1 MNMEKQVTIL
11 EPIIRVFLLLLD
23 KSVHE
28 NAEVFSTPVDWPAVF
43 TLAKNHN
50 VLPLIFEAASEYED
64 FVNSPNYQTYM
75 TISMQWI
82 MRQARHTEEFL
93 SLYRAFLAE
102 DLHPIV
108 MKGLVCR
115 QLYGELADHRPSGDE
130 DILIEKKDFGKAKNV
145 LTNQGYKIELDDVTE
160 GQIDELQE
168 ISFYGSG
175 ADGLYIELHLNPIGH
190 SNPLCSRMNGCFKGV
205 FTNYR
210 EFDVDGVTIRTM
222 NHTDHFLYLVFHA
235 FRHLIAGGFGIR
247 QVLDILLYAE
257 KYGGEIDSDYIK
269 STVKDFEAELFLS
282 DLIHIGNTYLGFKL
296 KPLRLPNCPDE
307 LLDDLMSNG
316 AFGNGTEAQRSA
328 HELTRAAFS
337 SRGKTKHSN
346 GAKALLNAIFPDK
359 AQMLNQHP
367 ELKDK
372 PWLLPKVWVGRWIK
386 FIRLSKGEN
395 KNLAIEGMKISH
407 RRTELLKKYKIL

>member
-1 MNMEKQVTIL
+1 MDYDVSA
-11 EPIIRVFLLLLD
+11 FLSLLN
-23 KSVHE
+23 KSVH
-28 NAEVFSTPVDWPAVF
+28 NSFAKLLPPINWIAVF

-50 VLPLIFEAASEYED
+50 VLPLIFEAASGYAD
-64 FVNSPNYQTYM
+64 FANSPNYQTYM
-75 TISMQWI
+75 AISMQWI
-82 MRQARHTEEFL
+82 MRQAQHTEEFL
-93 SLYRAFLAE
+93 NLYRAFLAE

-130 DILIEKKDFGKAKNV
+130 DILVEKKDFEKAKSI
-145 LTNQGYKIELDDVTE
+145 LEKQGYKIEREDITE

-168 ISFYGSG
+168 ISFYGPG
-175 ADGLYIELHLNPIGH
+175 EDGLYIELHLNPTGH
-190 SNPLCSRMNGCFKGV
+190 GNPLCSRMNERFKDV

-210 EFDVDGVTIRTM
+210 EFDVDGVTVRTM

-235 FRHLIAGGFGIR
+235 FRHLISGGFGIR

-257 KYGGEIDSDYIK
+257 KYGNEIDWNYIK
-269 STVKDFEAELFLS
+269 FTTKDFEAELFLS

-296 KPLRLPNCPDE
+296 KPLCPPNCPDE

-337 SRGKTKHSN
+337 SRGKAKHSN
-346 GAKALLNAIFPDK
+346 SAKALLNAIFPDK

-367 ELKDK
+367 ELEDM

-386 FIRLSKGEN
+386 FIRLSKGAN
-395 KNLAIEGMKISH
+395 KNLALEGMKISR